1 MAPSSLSK
9 LTRKATKSRGKK
21 TLVNVRKQTG
31 QKWLL
36 VVPISV
42 SVGSCLVFGLFRYIM
57 LVDCGVLQEL
67 SDFSH
72 ILSAVLS
79 LGRVRNDKALLISLE
94 ILRADFAAM

>member
-1 MAPSSLSK
+1 
-9 LTRKATKSRGKK
+9 
-21 TLVNVRKQTG
+21 
-31 QKWLL
+31 
-36 VVPISV
+36 
-42 SVGSCLVFGLFRYIM
+42 M